1 MENFV
6 IRFASKD
13 LMLKWR
19 EQVQLQKKTLSDS
32 ARSSGQTGTSETEF
46 TFMKNQG
53 LFENPYLQEEDGEE
67 DDNRTGM
74 GPPSQSIFTT
84 SRNTSSTSLRSN
96 AAHSNSGL
104 HSIDRATGRS
114 APPRFPLPEPV
125 GGPNAPL
132 TLNTN
137 FIPGAES
144 PGEFN
149 NGNSY
154 FSPTADSPMSTRSS
168 SQANMYPFPRQGTPT
183 GGWSNEENKHRTAP
197 AMGRV
202 PSRDGPGPLN
212 GYTINGRT
220 RPSLPV
226 MASSQASQHS
236 ANMQSRLR
244 SASTPD
250 IHNSNAAQ
258 ARRHANG
265 QSSVGNIPV
274 PPIPQ
279 HVAQMRAPVS
289 RSQTSSP
296 AMNQLP
302 TRSAT
307 NSPQLHRDRVQH
319 DTETEMYHRMRQ
331 QQRAEAESRLA
342 YRGGH
347 EAATVNHLALPTA
360 TPEIAYPTQL
370 KVKIF
375 FDPAPSHVTIVVPI
389 VVKHRSLVDRID
401 SKMVKISSAS
411 ISKGTARLRYKDMD
425 GDNVCIDSDDDVQL
439 AIEDWGSVHAKQ
451 LAEGTVSD
459 FELQWQEVPGY

>member
-1 MENFV
+1 
-6 IRFASKD
+6 
-13 LMLKWR
+13 MLKWR
-19 EQVQLQKKTLSDS
+19 EQVQQQKKILSDS
-32 ARSSGQTGTSETEF
+32 ARTSGQTGTSETEF
-46 TFMKNQG
+46 TYFKHQG
-53 LFENPYLQEEDGEE
+53 LSENPYLQEEDGEE
-67 DDNRTGM
+67 DDGRSNLATQGHSVFNM
-74 GPPSQSIFTT
+74 

-96 AAHSNSGL
+96 AQHSL
-104 HSIDRATGRS
+104 HSIDRPSGRS
-114 APPRFPLPEPV
+114 APPRFPLPDQA

-137 FIPGAES
+137 FALGADS
-144 PGEFN
+144 PGEIMAD
-149 NGNSY
+149 SY

-168 SQANMYPFPRQGTPT
+168 SNMYPFPRQGTPV
-183 GGWSNEENKHRTAP
+183 GGWSNDDNKHRTAP
-197 AMGRV
+197 AIGRA
-202 PSRDGPGPLN
+202 PSRDGTAPLN

-226 MASSQASQHS
+226 MTTAQSSQHA

-250 IHNSNAAQ
+250 IHNSNAAT
-258 ARRHANG
+258 ARRYANA
-265 QSSVGNIPV
+265 QVSVDNIPV

-279 HVAQMRAPVS
+279 HMAQMRAPVS

-296 AMNQLP
+296 SMNPLP
-302 TRSAT
+302 VRSAT
-307 NSPQLHRDRVQH
+307 QSPQLPRDRAARQH
-319 DTETEMYHRMRQ
+319 AEEMEAEMHLRRRQ
-331 QQRAEAESRLA
+331 QETRVQAENLLRSRAEQDAASLA
-342 YRGGH
+342 SQ
-347 EAATVNHLALPTA
+347 ATAPA
-360 TPEIAYPTQL
+360 EIAYPTQL

-389 VVKHRSLVDRID
+389 VIKHRSLVDRID

-439 AIEDWGSVHAKQ
+439 AIEDWGSVNAAR

-459 FELQWQEVPGY
+459 FELMWQEVPG